1 MMEKSGCLQ
10 LTQEQLD
17 ALKHI
22 RSETGTQMNKAAQTL
37 DTLGLSYDEVC
48 KVLDSGEYRI
58 VEG

>member
-10 LTQEQLD
+10 LTQEQYD
-17 ALKHI
+17 VLKHI
-22 RSETGTQMNKAAQTL
+22 RSETGTQMNKAAQAL
-37 DTLGLSYDEVC
+37 DNLGMSHDELC